1 MKERKRKNTRKQWE
15 ESMKNGDGEKNA
27 QVVE

>member
-1 MKERKRKNTRKQWE
+1 MKERKKKNTRKQWE